1 MPILA
6 EACMSTVESAICE
19 EERFWTEQ
27 LTSGLRTLDV
37 AVALQAA
44 DAALQLHRFM
54 WTKERHGFRVS
65 IDASGAGYEVH
76 WSAKGLEAGSFAV
89 SQLRKSLARDIW
101 AAAFANEWAKSVSLV
116 AAATKADSAL
126 EGYARKIG
134 VEVPTL
140 FADGDAASK
149 ASWRSVWDAMYGGR
163 TSASE

>member
-1 MPILA
+1 MA
-6 EACMSTVESAICE
+6 TVESSICE

-27 LTSGLRTLDV
+27 LTIGLRTLDV

-54 WTKERHGFRVS
+54 WTKERDGFRASV
-65 IDASGAGYEVH
+65 DASGAGYEVH
-76 WSAKGLEAGSFAV
+76 WNAEGLGAGNLGA
-89 SQLRKSLARDIW
+89 SQLRRSLARDMW
-101 AAAFANEWAKSVSLV
+101 SAAFSKEWAKSSSLV
-116 AAATKADSAL
+116 AAARQADSAL

-134 VEVPTL
+134 VGVPSL